1 MQPVSHFTTCIAF
14 HNLYCIW
21 HASIAFSDH
30 SEIKVSTETTF
41 DIHINREE
49 FLNNTEKWEEEFKS
63 SVIKKTAFLL
73 ILLYIIFKSKI
84 KNFIFYYVKHF
95 QLMKFYKDEN
105 VRGLVDIIILS
116 IR

>member
-1 MQPVSHFTTCIAF
+1 MITILYYTSHVRIV
-14 HNLYCIW
+14 
-21 HASIAFSDH
+21 FSDH

-63 SVIKKTAFLL
+63 SVIKKNGFPFD
-73 ILLYIIFKSKI
+73 IIMYIKSKI
-84 KNFIFYYVKHF
+84 INFIFYYVKHF

-105 VRGLVDIIILS
+105 VRGLIDIIILS